1 MYNCIIYEEKQKTGA
16 IYLSVMGVG
25 GICVSVARHLLF
37 VYGSEGPAPGLSEK
51 DYTGLSRA
59 ILMSIQ

>member
-1 MYNCIIYEEKQKTGA
+1 MKKKQKTEA

-25 GICVSVARHLLF
+25 GICVSVARHLVF
-37 VYGSEGPAPGLSEK
+37 VYGSEGPARIIGKGL
-51 DYTGLSRA
+51 YGLCRA